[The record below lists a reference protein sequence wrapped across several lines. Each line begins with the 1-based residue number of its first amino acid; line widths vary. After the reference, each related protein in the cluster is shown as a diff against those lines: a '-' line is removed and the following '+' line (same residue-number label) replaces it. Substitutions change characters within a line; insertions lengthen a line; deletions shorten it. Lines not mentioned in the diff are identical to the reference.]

1 MWQFIRNL
9 FRRDRSKI
17 TILLLDEE
25 DPSVTGSLKI
35 DNWFVLSLLA
45 ALFLISGS
53 LAVLAFFITPLGSL
67 YSDNQVLE
75 IRSEVVQITQRL
87 AELHDS
93 LDVRDRQMEDI
104 KRVIRM
110 NVDTLY
116 AAGEFPATSIF
127 DPLLTFSGSMSV
139 SDVELLKP
147 GEILSFSSMQAG
159 SAEDLSGSDIPE
171 KLLLWPSEGTLT
183 QPFLPEQG
191 HYGIDIATGEGVP
204 FMSVETGRVIHTAW
218 TVDFGYVL
226 LIQHRDGMISIYK
239 HASSL
244 NVQIGDTV
252 LRGQM
257 LGTVGDRGFLSSG
270 SHLHLEIWVGSRPLN
285 PVGLLAP

>member
-1 MWQFIRNL
+1 MWQLIRKL
-9 FRRDRSKI
+9 FRGDNSKV

-35 DNWFVLSLLA
+35 GNRTVLTVLAVIVLLSAALA
-45 ALFLISGS
+45 AL
-53 LAVLAFFITPLGSL
+53 AFVITPLGSL

-87 AELHDS
+87 AQLQDS
-93 LDVRDRQMEDI
+93 LDIRDRQMEDI

-116 AAGEFPATSIF
+116 AAGEFTATSMNEPF
-127 DPLLTFSGSMSV
+127 GPLSGSMPV

-147 GEILSFSSMQAG
+147 DEILTLTSGRAG
-159 SAEDLSGSDIPE
+159 PALEVTGSPE
-171 KLLLWPSEGTLT
+171 PGKLLLWPSEGTLT
-183 QPFLPEQG
+183 QPFLPENG
-191 HYGIDIATGEGVP
+191 HFGIDIATGEGVP

-226 LIQHRDGMISIYK
+226 LIQHRDGMVSIYK

-244 NVQIGDTV
+244 NVQIGDSV
-252 LRGQM
+252 LRGQI

-270 SHLHLEIWVGSRPLN
+270 SHLHLEIWVDSQPLN
-285 PVGLLAP
+285 PIGLLAP